1 MWLKSTQNAVVVQP
15 DLASPFAA
23 EFDEAIVLGTR
34 PADDRPPTTSN
45 ETFAYDASIQIHASH
60 SSAKY
65 YMSKTLPVIV
75 RGS

>member
-1 MWLKSTQNAVVVQP
+1 MLLIGVWLKSTRNAVVVQP

-34 PADDRPPTTSN
+34 SD
-45 ETFAYDASIQIHASH
+45 ASH